1 VADASF
7 LTRTSVYGYPA
18 RAVPDERN
26 PAPPGDRLPF
36 GPDAFSLRGRVAIVT
51 GAAAGIGRAVAL
63 AFARFGADV
72 AICDR
77 DAPNLEELA
86 AELRG
91 AGGRVAAG
99 VLDVRDTTSVGT
111 FVEQVGVELG
121 RLDVLVN
128 NAGGGF
134 AAAFL
139 DVNDRGQD
147 ALVREN
153 FTSVTNFVRACV
165 PLMHDGGSI
174 VNITSIEAHRAA
186 PNFAVY
192 SAMKAGVANLTKSL
206 ALELGHRLVRVNCI
220 APDVIPTPGIGKIDV
235 RTPLP
240 IAGHVDDVAAAAV
253 YLASDAARFVTGTTI
268 HVDGGNLAAGGWMR
282 RPDGTFATGAEP
294 G

>member
-1 VADASF
+1 M
-7 LTRTSVYGYPA
+7 
-18 RAVPDERN
+18 PDERN
-26 PAPPGDRLPF
+26 PAPPGDRQPL
-36 GPDAFSLRGRVAIVT
+36 GPDAFSLRGRVAIVS
-51 GAAAGIGRAVAL
+51 GAAVGIGRALAL
-63 AFARFGADV
+63 AFGRFGADV

-77 DAPNLEELA
+77 DEPHLEELA
-86 AELRG
+86 TELRG
-91 AGGRVAAG
+91 GGSRVATG
-99 VLDVRDTTSVGT
+99 VLDVRDATSVGT

-134 AAAFL
+134 AAAFV

-165 PLMHDGGSI
+165 PLMRDGGSI
-174 VNITSIEAHRAA
+174 INITSIEAHRAA

-192 SAMKAGVANLTKSL
+192 SAMKAAVANLTKSL
-206 ALELGHRLVRVNCI
+206 ALELGHQLVRVNCI
-220 APDVIPTPGIGKIDV
+220 APDVIPTPGIGEVDV

-268 HVDGGNLAAGGWMR
+268 HVDGGNLAAGGWIR
-282 RPDGTFATGAEP
+282 RPDGTFGTGAEP
-294 G
+294 V